1 MRALFSRHFF
11 RAPCFFAILLFPQ
24 AFSFYLSDERRP
36 VSEDDRFR
44 GDDRHAR
51 SPYVLPLLSG
61 RAAPVIPDG
70 GRSGA
75 EKLSCLYDRS
85 GDHTAALAVLPPETV
100 FPQKAGS
107 VPDLFRP
114 LIFAFRRH
122 HSDGAG
128 ALCKAFRPEDQS
140 RHSLQH
146 LSRHGADGSGC
157 RPRTL
162 QRL

>member
-61 RAAPVIPDG
+61 RAAPLGSIQTVSAASLVRTAFLFYDRRDDDIDPCLSFKAGKKPDSPSAYRCPFLPVQLWFSVSAHRG
-70 GRSGA
+70 AAVYHRDGNGRLRGA
-75 EKLSCLYDRS
+75 FSVLSCSPCGLPE
-85 GDHTAALAVLPPETV
+85 GD
-100 FPQKAGS
+100 FK
-107 VPDLFRP
+107 
-114 LIFAFRRH
+114 I
-122 HSDGAG
+122 
-128 ALCKAFRPEDQS
+128 
-140 RHSLQH
+140 
-146 LSRHGADGSGC
+146 
-157 RPRTL
+157 
-162 QRL
+162 